1 MRCSFQIPHIVG
13 SQGVRN
19 DNKGRNQRNECS
31 RLRAS
36 LAASR
41 AAQALSGSGVMIGT
55 KSEILTSV
63 LSNQT
68 ITVKLASGN
77 SGMGFN
83 RRKPGDQPAA
93 KPRRSKRRA
102 VIAVPARPAITR
114 GSGGRRTK
122 SLEKV
127 NHLSREELRGI

>member
-31 RLRAS
+31 RLGAS

-41 AAQALSGSGVMIGT
+41 AAQALSGFGVMIGT

-68 ITVKLASGN
+68 IAVKLASGN

-83 RRKPGDQPAA
+83 RRQPGDQPAA

-102 VIAVPARPAITR
+102 AIALPARPEVRVAQVV
-114 GSGGRRTK
+114 RRTK